1 MWCPTIKIRRWFNW
15 KTLIILYACSMLT
28 SCVNPDP
35 FAQLSPEEKDLYVTN
50 RDKSINFSEYKTY
63 YLVDSVH
70 TVSKEFGTTTE
81 DVAYAPVILET
92 LETELQKAGFV
103 EVETP
108 QEADVGVSV
117 SILKFQDDVP
127 AAYYPYVGG
136 AGYFGYVSPA
146 FFGYPG
152 YGYGFPPYYGYYQIE
167 VGSISIE
174 MFDLKSAN
182 ISSTGNTLNVIW
194 SALLAGSLADGTTD
208 QNNRPR
214 IIKAIESAFQQS
226 PYLKDGK

>member
-1 MWCPTIKIRRWFNW
+1 MCCSKTKSIKSVICKIFLFITVSRQLF
-15 KTLIILYACSMLT
+15 

-35 FAQLSPEEKDLYVTN
+35 ITQLSPDEKDLYVTN

-63 YLVDSVH
+63 FIDDSVH

-81 DVAYAPVILET
+81 DVVYAPVILET
-92 LETELQKAGFV
+92 VETELQKSGFTKV
-103 EVETP
+103 GTP
-108 QEADVGVSV
+108 QDADVGISV

-127 AAYYPYVGG
+127 AVYYPYLGG
-136 AGYFGYVSPA
+136 AGYFGYVSPVV
-146 FFGYPG
+146 FGYPG

-174 MFDLKSAN
+174 MFDLKQAT

-208 QNNRPR
+208 ENNRPR
-214 IIKAIESAFQQS
+214 IINSIKGAFQQS